1 MGTQILVVDDNPTN
15 RLVVSTMLRKLGFA
29 ATLTENGELGAE
41 AALQEPRPALVFMDI
56 QMPVLD
62 GFDATVRIRQSE
74 QTRGLSRLPV
84 IALTADV
91 FEQTRQRCKE
101 ADMDDFLTKPVDLME
116 LQSLLA
122 KWLPTVNASVV

>member
-1 MGTQILVVDDNPTN
+1 MGAHILVVDDNPTN
-15 RLVVSTMLRKLGFA
+15 RLVVSTMLRKLGFTT
-29 ATLTENGELGAE
+29 TLTENGEQGAD
-41 AALQEPRPALVFMDI
+41 AALQSPRPSLVFMDI

-62 GFDATVRIRQSE
+62 GFDATIRIRQEE
-74 QTRGLSRLPV
+74 QSQGLSRLPV

-116 LQSLLA
+116 LQALLA
-122 KWLPTVNASVV
+122 KWLPAD